1 VCRCG
6 GRQQAKEAAVARKV
20 VDVAE
25 ELHYKNGFRG
35 WAARHL
41 VRLRAVGAT
50 LEPTLVVLTLI
61 IAAAVWLTDQG
72 KVGLWVV
79 VLLPS
84 SLAALWT
91 GAALG
96 SGRLPQIMF
105 RGALIGVVQGCVYL
119 AVTNEALDKRH
130 ELEAVV
136 SLMFLN
142 FFLFTM
148 LGGISAT
155 IADSVIVSEA
165 HWQKTAANR
174 EFMWKALYIS
184 SLTFKIPDDA
194 APRLVI
200 AVRTFSSSSSRPSL
214 PRSSG

>member
-1 VCRCG
+1 
-6 GRQQAKEAAVARKV
+6 
-20 VDVAE
+20 
-25 ELHYKNGFRG
+25 
-35 WAARHL
+35 
-41 VRLRAVGAT
+41 
-50 LEPTLVVLTLI
+50 
-61 IAAAVWLTDQG
+61 
-72 KVGLWVV
+72 
-79 VLLPS
+79 
-84 SLAALWT
+84 
-91 GAALG
+91 
-96 SGRLPQIMF
+96 MF

-200 AVRTFSSSSSRPSL
+200 AVRIIQFVVFPTIVASVFGISL
-214 PRSSG
+214 PDVIKWLLHLRPA